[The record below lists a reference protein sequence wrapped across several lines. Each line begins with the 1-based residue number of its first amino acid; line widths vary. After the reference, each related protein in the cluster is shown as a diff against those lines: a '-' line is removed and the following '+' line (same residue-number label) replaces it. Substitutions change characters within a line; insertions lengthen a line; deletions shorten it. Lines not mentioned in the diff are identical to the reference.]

1 VTKFLLR
8 LALCTAALAAVTST
22 VANAADFEPPPPP
35 AESWTG
41 PYIGAF
47 LTGVGVESHYDSECN
62 NPADCQFDPEMSG
75 FTWGGGLLAGFNFEV
90 SPGFL
95 LGVEGDWGWA
105 GKIDNDDPNEAT
117 ELKINDIA
125 TLRGRAG
132 VIFNEDTLF
141 YATAGA
147 AWVKSTFGGE
157 VGDPANP
164 NRPFIDDTQWTSG
177 YAVGG
182 GIEHAFN
189 HYLHARMEYIYIGLP
204 DEKYDLEVG
213 TVDLNF
219 EGIHLIRAAMT
230 VDFGNF
236 F

>member
-1 VTKFLLR
+1 M
-8 LALCTAALAAVTST
+8 AALAAVSTT
-22 VANAADFEPPPPP
+22 VAQAADLEPDLPLRG
-35 AESWTG
+35 SWTG
-41 PYIGAF
+41 PYVGAF
-47 LTGVGVESHYDSECN
+47 VMGVGVESHYEAQCN
-62 NPADCQFDPEMSG
+62 SSCSFDPEMSG
-75 FTWGGGLLAGFNFEV
+75 MTWGGGVLAGFNFEIADDV
-90 SPGFL
+90 L

-117 ELKINDIA
+117 EMKINDIA

-132 VIFNEDTLF
+132 YIFNDDTLF
-141 YATAGA
+141 YATAGV
-147 AWVKSTFGGE
+147 AWVKTTFGGE
-157 VGDPANP
+157 VGDPADP
-164 NRPFIDDTQWTSG
+164 NRPFIDDSQWTTG
-177 YAVGG
+177 WTIGG

-189 HYLHARMEYIYIGLP
+189 DWLHGRLEYLYVDLP

-219 EGIHLIRAAMT
+219 EGIHMVRAALT

>member
-1 VTKFLLR
+1 MV
-8 LALCTAALAAVTST
+8 ALAAVTTT
-22 VANAADFEPPPPP
+22 VAQAADLEPDLPLRG
-35 AESWTG
+35 SWTG
-41 PYIGAF
+41 PYVGAF
-47 LTGVGVESHYDSECN
+47 IMGVGVESHYDAQCN
-62 NPADCQFDPEMSG
+62 AACSFDPEMSG
-75 FTWGGGLLAGFNFEV
+75 MTWGGGVLAGFNYEIADD
-90 SPGFL
+90 FL

-117 ELKINDIA
+117 EMKINDIA

-132 VIFNEDTLF
+132 MIFNDDTLF
-141 YATAGA
+141 YATAGV
-147 AWVKSTFGGE
+147 AWVKTTFGGE
-157 VGDPANP
+157 VGDPADP
-164 NRPFIDDTQWTSG
+164 NRPFIDDSQWTTG
-177 YAVGG
+177 WTVGG

-189 HYLHARMEYIYIGLP
+189 DWLHGRLEYLFVDLP

-219 EGIHLIRAAMT
+219 EGIHMVRAALT